1 MELQHAVQ
9 WAFGVVMFGLACFGG
24 ALCIVGMIRERRRAD
39 GSARHWGHIDPYPLT
54 RAESA
59 AGICK
64 DDIAEPYSPPG
75 VMWRYTDE
83 GYAKAQAGGVVPFKL
98 RAI

>member
-1 MELQHAVQ
+1 MGFQHAVQ
-9 WAFGVVMFGLACFGG
+9 WAFGVVMFGLVCFAG
-24 ALCIVGMIRERRRAD
+24 ALCIVGMIRERSRAD
-39 GSARHWGHIDPYPLT
+39 GSARHWGHIEPYPLT
-54 RAESA
+54 RLERA
-59 AGICK
+59 AGITN

-83 GYAKAQAGGVVPFKL
+83 GYEKAKAARIVPFKL